1 MEENNISQ
9 EIKATMAELKKL
21 IENSNSLNV
30 SMANRKQSLAQSVE
44 DALNEGRNT
53 YNQNTGRLNSYSP
66 EFEEELR
73 SKYSPEKDF
82 AYSEML
88 KNHIEIENNIK
99 AYVDRINEESKLVE
113 EKLQSLN
120 SELAAEKVKVISQF
134 HADNPYVD
142 NTYMPD
148 NQARIEE
155 LESQISKLEDDKSQL
170 AAFKQEFYSYFY
182 TENEIS
188 KDSEIPVNYA
198 ETENIPKTDETK
210 ANEPK
215 ENNIQMPA
223 DFQKSH
229 EDEIRALTDKE
240 YSERR
245 RAQAEHIINNLKGN
259 NEKTGKGDSTSKGTP
274 APSQPATKTSTNPTK
289 SNASEI
295 NVPDFVD
302 LHPDKLYT
310 ISARDGK
317 VIINGSSVKV
327 DKKIKEYEIND
338 DKNVNFDNL
347 ARTTD
352 GNKETIFSKDNFE
365 ELLKGNRE
373 DYEDLDFNVINSL
386 VNYYKGID
394 AEKDT
399 ETLRNDLKNAI
410 EDYKSTIRENSG
422 KIHVNYDLKSMKSL
436 KKNNKEAYNE
446 IAKHAHQAYTN
457 KTKNVDIKAPWYTK
471 LGWKIVDTFSLN
483 NTKALNPGTTTE
495 EVAKTE
501 SSEKHAEESQSV
513 DPSKPAP
520 SPMRESVQVSPEKLN
535 QEPSAPVNPAKQNQK
550 QNEGREER

>member
-9 EIKATMAELKKL
+9 EIKVTMTELKKL

-30 SMANRKQSLAQSVE
+30 SMANRKQSLTQSVE

-53 YNQNTGRLNSYSP
+53 YNQNTGRLNSYSS
-66 EFEEELR
+66 EFEDELR

-82 AYSEML
+82 AYNEML

-99 AYVDRINEESKLVE
+99 AYVDRINEESKSVE

-120 SELAAEKVKVISQF
+120 SELATEKAKVISQF
-134 HADNPYVD
+134 HADDPYVD

-155 LESQISKLEDDKSQL
+155 LESQISKLEADKAQL
-170 AAFKQEFYSYFY
+170 DSFKQEFYNYFY
-182 TENEIS
+182 TANEVA
-188 KDSEIPVNYA
+188 KDSEFPVNGTDA
-198 ETENIPKTDETK
+198 GNAPKE
-210 ANEPK
+210 NEPK
-215 ENNIQMPA
+215 ENNTKMPA
-223 DFQKSH
+223 DSQKSH
-229 EDEIRALTDKE
+229 EDEIRALTDEE

-245 RAQAEHIINNLKGN
+245 RAQAEHIINNLNGN
-259 NEKTGKGDSTSKGTP
+259 NEKTGKEDSTSKGTT

-302 LHPDKLYT
+302 LHPEKLYT
-310 ISARDGK
+310 ISTRDGK
-317 VIINGSSVKV
+317 VIINGSNVKV
-327 DKKIKEYEIND
+327 NKSIKEYEIDSEDGIKFD
-338 DKNVNFDNL
+338 DLSRTKN
-347 ARTTD
+347 
-352 GNKETIFSKDNFE
+352 GNSEVIISKDNFE

-386 VNYYKGID
+386 VSYFKGID

-399 ETLRNDLKNAI
+399 ETIRNDLKNAI

-422 KIHVNYDLKSMKSL
+422 KVHINYNLKSMKSL
-436 KKNNKEAYNE
+436 KKNNRNAYDE

-457 KTKNVDIKAPWYTK
+457 KTKNVEVKAHWYTK

-483 NTKALNPGTTTE
+483 NKKALNPAKTTE
-495 EVAKTE
+495 EVVKTE
-501 SSEKHAEESQSV
+501 SDEKHDKEESV
-513 DPSKPAP
+513 EDPSKPAP
-520 SPMRESVQVSPEKLN
+520 SQMRESVQVSPEQLN
-535 QEPSAPVNPAKQNQK
+535 KQPSTPVNPAKQNQK
-550 QNEGREER
+550 QNDGREGR